1 MELLMKKHH
10 EDLVKYEK
18 MVESDEEHLAKRKP
32 R

>member
-1 MELLMKKHH
+1 MDDLMKKHH

-18 MVESDEEHLAKRKP
+18 MVESDEEQLTKRKP